1 MYIIIPAAYV
11 RDHQGLIS
19 ASTKKYS
26 INPITMNQRKMN
38 AILDMLLR
46 LNNELSANDVD
57 SNPILNNDAKTSERS
72 AFSGMAECLAYE
84 KIEASM

>member
-1 MYIIIPAAYV
+1 MYIMIPAAYV

-46 LNNELSANDVD
+46 LNNELIANDVD
-57 SNPILNNDAKTSERS
+57 SNPILNNDVKTSERS
-72 AFSGMAECLAYE
+72 TFSGMAECLAYE
-84 KIEASM
+84 KIEAST

>member
-72 AFSGMAECLAYE
+72 TFSGMAECLAYE

>member
-72 AFSGMAECLAYE
+72 TFSGMAECLAYE
-84 KIEASM
+84 KIEAST